1 MQVSFHWRGPVQLG
15 QVAVYHKAGASKEK
29 RDAEPESEPEAYLGR
44 HKRHMHRHERRD
56 AVTVTQTTYTTSTRT
71 NNGASSTPTPAT
83 GSDWVRSSYY
93 NAATGEADNIVFLN
107 HMGGTN
113 GSGSWDSCFG
123 NTLSYAACNGVD
135 GAASPQVLA
144 NCVIPSD
151 QEVVLFTAEPCDA
164 RCGYSRP
171 GTPAYKGF
179 STASDVVFLVDF
191 MMPRDPGSGFN
202 VDMSAAWFL
211 NAQIPRTLQYGSAS
225 CSCWVSGCGE
235 FDVFEILSTGS
246 NYLTTTLHSSQGT
259 GTQFGGGGCSDY
271 IARPLTDYMKA
282 AIVFDVDTSQFIIT
296 VIDPSTTFGAGL
308 SNAQVAGWAGITGS
322 VVSIP

>member
-1 MQVSFHWRGPVQLG
+1 MQLG

-29 RDAEPESEPEAYLGR
+29 RDAEPELDHDLPYLGR

-56 AVTVTQTTYTTSTRT
+56 AVTVTQTAYTTSTRT
-71 NNGASSTPTPAT
+71 NDPSTPTP
-83 GSDWVRSSYY
+83 GSDWVRTSYY
-93 NAATGEADNIVFLN
+93 NAASGEADNIVFLN

-123 NTLSYAACNGVD
+123 NTLSYAGCNGVD
-135 GAASPQVLA
+135 GAGSPQVLG
-144 NCVIPSD
+144 NCVIPSN

-164 RCGYSRP
+164 SCGYSRP
-171 GTPAYKGF
+171 GTPAHKGF

-202 VDMSAAWFL
+202 IDMSAAWFL
-211 NAQIPRTLQYGSAS
+211 NAQIPRTLQYGLAE

-246 NYLTTTLHSSQGT
+246 NYLTTTLHSWQGT
-259 GTQFGGGGCSDY
+259 GTQFGGGGCADY
-271 IARPLTDYMKA
+271 IARPLTGYMKA
-282 AIVFDVDTSQFIIT
+282 AIIFDVGTRQFLIT
-296 VIDPSTTFGAGL
+296 VIDPNTTFGAGL
-308 SNAQVAGWAGITGS
+308 SNAQVASWAGVPKSMVNIA
-322 VVSIP
+322 